1 MFYSLD
7 LYLDPLATVSSR
19 GCVSCMRLTIQRGN
33 CSANDVNAGGLAGT
47 PGWFAT
53 RLDLQEEQALG
64 SPYRSRNACELYRTC
79 NLASTSDR
87 SAGDATGGNKYAI
100 PAYAARDAAPP

>member
-1 MFYSLD
+1 
-7 LYLDPLATVSSR
+7 
-19 GCVSCMRLTIQRGN
+19 MRLTIQRGN

-64 SPYRSRNACELYRTC
+64 R
-79 NLASTSDR
+79 SDR
-87 SAGDATGGNKYAI
+87 
-100 PAYAARDAAPP
+100 R

>member
-33 CSANDVNAGGLAGT
+33 CSANDVNAGGHAGT

-64 SPYRSRNACELYRTC
+64 SPTE
-79 NLASTSDR
+79 
-87 SAGDATGGNKYAI
+87 GGMHVNSIGHAI
-100 PAYAARDAAPP
+100 SLH